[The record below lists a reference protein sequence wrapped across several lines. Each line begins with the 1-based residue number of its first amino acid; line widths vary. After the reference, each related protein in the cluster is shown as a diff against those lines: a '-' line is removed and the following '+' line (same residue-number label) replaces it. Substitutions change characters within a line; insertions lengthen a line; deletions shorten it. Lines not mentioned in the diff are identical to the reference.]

1 MTPLETAY
9 FVLRNTAKLTSKVAK
24 EIRMKAGT
32 VEDIEQE
39 ILKEVVS
46 EIKIKDMSKE
56 KEEAFTQELIQV
68 LSREKGEGE
77 KVADFE
83 KRIISEGL
91 RALDI
96 ETA

>member
-1 MTPLETAY
+1 
-9 FVLRNTAKLTSKVAK
+9 
-24 EIRMKAGT
+24 MKAGT